1 MHVKNVH
8 DLKIKV
14 KEGTLNLSVDAM
26 KWAYQGKK
34 PLVFGSQL
42 SPGNLPIAV
51 AVDMKETPILKTR
64 GKC

>member
-34 PLVFGSQL
+34 KPWCLVAS
-42 SPGNLPIAV
+42 
-51 AVDMKETPILKTR
+51 
-64 GKC
+64 

>member
-1 MHVKNVH
+1 MSKNVH

-34 PLVFGSQL
+34 KPWCLVAS
-42 SPGNLPIAV
+42 
-51 AVDMKETPILKTR
+51 
-64 GKC
+64 